1 MRIQYASDLH
11 LEFADNLDYIE
22 HGGIVPVGDVLVL
35 AGDVSYLGYRD
46 MIRHRFWDWGAKH
59 FPQTYIVPGNHEY
72 YGGYDIEQTMEKY
85 VYTLSTML

>member
-46 MIRHRFWDWGAKH
+46 MIRHRFWDWCAKH
-59 FPQTYIVPGNHEY
+59 FLVCEAFPTDLYCAWEP
-72 YGGYDIEQTMEKY
+72 
-85 VYTLSTML
+85 